1 MFTNILSL
9 ETEPNTLVMSDDGVL
24 YGTTE
29 FGGLYNNGTLFKYD
43 SNEIIKFTTLVH
55 FTGVTGEFL
64 GSRPNSLIMSDDGI
78 LYGTTLF
85 GGASDLGT
93 LFKYDFNE
101 IIKFHTLGEFNVVSE
116 PFLGEN
122 PNSVIISGGILYG
135 TTLRGS
141 SRPSTVFKYDFNE
154 SIFNTLV
161 EFTGVTG
168 EFLGNSANSL
178 VMSGGILYGTCA
190 FGGASDLGTLFKYD
204 FNENIFNTLVEFT
217 GETGPFLGENPTS
230 LIMSDG
236 GVLYGST
243 IFGGNLGFGTV
254 FKYDFNKIIK
264 FNTLVECTGSENLP
278 RSLVASNDV
287 LYGITEGG
295 GPANYGTLFRFD
307 STFNNLL
314 EFTGVNGDFLGSR
327 PNSLI
332 MSGGILYGTTRIGGT
347 FDEGTIFKYSLSN
360 SVTCFKEDTRILTKE
375 GYKPVQDL
383 KKGDLVKTLLHE
395 FLPIH
400 MIGKQSIKHEALSEH
415 TKNQLYSGPNELVVT
430 GCHSILVDSY
440 ANKEQC
446 DRSRDVNSGLFQTD
460 KKYRL
465 PACVDDRFKVYDVP
479 GTYTVYHL
487 ALEND
492 NMFTNYGIYAN
503 DLLVESCS
511 KNYLLNRSNM
521 IIL

>member
-1 MFTNILSL
+1 MLSTLQTISGKHITSLINVGGIFYGTTSSDAQDSGTIFRYVVATNTYTPIVVFTGLGGSYPGQDPMSLIMYGTTLYGITNKGGTYDLGTMFMFTYPSLFYTLITFSGPDGTFEGMNPNSLVLYNNVFYGTTSSGTYNGTSTFGSMFNCYPVTNNAATLFKFTGSRPNYPGTNPNSLVICNNMIYGTTIGNTLGSIFTYDDSGFNTVFNFTNIGSHKLLVAYTGELYGVYASDNGSVFKYANNQLTTLITFTGISGNFPGTTPNSL
-9 ETEPNTLVMSDDGVL
+9 DWYNNVL
-24 YGTTE
+24 YGTTYS
-29 FGGLYNNGTLFKYD
+29 GGTSNSGTLFSYD
-43 SNEIIKFTTLVH
+43 GTFNLLENFSTY
-55 FTGVTGEFL
+55 
-64 GSRPNSLIMSDDGI
+64 PNSLVNYNGI
-78 LYGTTLF
+78 YGTTYGL
-85 GGASDLGT
+85 SD
-93 LFKYDFNE
+93 
-101 IIKFHTLGEFNVVSE
+101 
-116 PFLGEN
+116 
-122 PNSVIISGGILYG
+122 
-135 TTLRGS
+135 
-141 SRPSTVFKYDFNE
+141 
-154 SIFNTLV
+154 
-161 EFTGVTG
+161 
-168 EFLGNSANSL
+168 
-178 VMSGGILYGTCA
+178 
-190 FGGASDLGTLFKYD
+190 
-204 FNENIFNTLVEFT
+204 
-217 GETGPFLGENPTS
+217 
-230 LIMSDG
+230 
-236 GVLYGST
+236 
-243 IFGGNLGFGTV
+243 
-254 FKYDFNKIIK
+254 
-264 FNTLVECTGSENLP
+264 
-278 RSLVASNDV
+278 
-287 LYGITEGG
+287 
-295 GPANYGTLFRFD
+295 
-307 STFNNLL
+307 
-314 EFTGVNGDFLGSR
+314 
-327 PNSLI
+327 
-332 MSGGILYGTTRIGGT
+332 
-347 FDEGTIFKYSLSN
+347 GTIFKYSSN